1 MRLAMM
7 MTAVAALTLPG
18 CSQVV
23 ETGVADHLEQAGVP
37 AGMAQCMAQ
46 IWTDRLSAQQLVRL
60 GQTAAEMAEARQQ
73 GEPLVQILN
82 RAQALDDPQ
91 IVEVV
96 TQSAAA
102 CVTLI

>member
-1 MRLAMM
+1 MRVRMT
-7 MTAVAALTLPG
+7 MTAAAALALAG

-46 IWTDRLSAQQLVRL
+46 MWTERLSAPQLVRL
-60 GQTAAEMAEARQQ
+60 GQTAAAMAQAQQQ

>member
-1 MRLAMM
+1 MGVR
-7 MTAVAALTLPG
+7 MTIAALAVLAAAG

-37 AGMAQCMAQ
+37 AGMAQCMAR
-46 IWTDRLSAQQLVRL
+46 IWSERLSAQQLVRL
-60 GQTAAEMAEARQQ
+60 GQTAAEIAAAQQQ
-73 GEPLVQILN
+73 GEPLVQIVN

-96 TQSAAA
+96 TLSATTCITA
-102 CVTLI
+102 I

>member
-1 MRLAMM
+1 MRVRMTIAALA
-7 MTAVAALTLPG
+7 AVAG

-37 AGMAQCMAQ
+37 AGMAGCMAQ
-46 IWTDRLSAQQLVRL
+46 MWTERLSAQQLVRL
-60 GQTAAEMAEARQQ
+60 GQTAAEMAQARQQ

-102 CVTLI
+102 CITQI

>member
-1 MRLAMM
+1 MRVAMT
-7 MTAVAALTLPG
+7 MTALAALALGG

-46 IWTDRLSAQQLVRL
+46 MWTERLSAQQLVRL
-60 GQTAAEMAEARQQ
+60 GHTAAEMAEARQQ

-96 TQSAAA
+96 TQSAAT
-102 CVTLI
+102 CVTRI

>member
-1 MRLAMM
+1 MRLV
-7 MTAVAALTLPG
+7 MTIAAAALAVAG
-18 CSQVV
+18 CSKVV

-46 IWTDRLSAQQLVRL
+46 MWTERLSAQQLVRL
-60 GQTAAEMAEARQQ
+60 GQAAAEMSEARQQ

-82 RAQALDDPQ
+82 RARALDDPQ

-96 TQSAAA
+96 TQSAVA
-102 CVTLI
+102 CITVI

>member
-1 MRLAMM
+1 MRVTTTIAA
-7 MTAVAALTLPG
+7 TAALALAG

-46 IWTDRLSAQQLVRL
+46 IWTERLSTQQLVRL
-60 GQTAAEMAEARQQ
+60 GQSAAEMAKARQQ
-73 GEPLVQILN
+73 GSPLVEVVN
-82 RAQALDDPQ
+82 RAEALNDPQ

-96 TQSAAA
+96 TQSAVT
-102 CVTLI
+102 CVAQI

>member
-1 MRLAMM
+1 MRFATTMAAAAVLAL
-7 MTAVAALTLPG
+7 AG

-37 AGMAQCMAQ
+37 AGMAQCMARM
-46 IWTDRLSAQQLVRL
+46 WTEQLSAQQLVRL
-60 GQTAAEMAEARQQ
+60 GQSAAEMAEARQQ

-82 RAQALDDPQ
+82 RAQALDDPR

-96 TQSAAA
+96 TQSAAT
-102 CVTLI
+102 CVTQI

>member
-1 MRLAMM
+1 MRLAMTM
-7 MTAVAALTLPG
+7 AATAALALMG
-18 CSQVV
+18 CSKVV

-46 IWTDRLSAQQLVRL
+46 MWTERLSAQQLVRL
-60 GQTAAEMAEARQQ
+60 GQTAAEMSEARQQ

-96 TQSAAA
+96 TQSAAS
-102 CVTLI
+102 CITRI